1 VSETDYGAVARDAG
15 LPRVGARLPLGAYVR
30 ELWERRRFATTL
42 ARFRLEATVA
52 ENRLGLAWVVLN
64 PLLQA
69 AVYGLIFGVIM
80 GGESR
85 PPKFIPFLVTGFFI
99 FTFFSQSFSQGAKSL
114 TGNLALVRSLS
125 FPRMLLP
132 ASAVLRQIYELVP
145 MLAVL
150 AVILIGSGEFPTLS
164 WLALVPVIAL
174 MTMFNMGVALIAARL
189 TVHLRDIGQI
199 IPIITRILFYT
210 TGIFYSLELV
220 LAPPRHPA
228 WMLQV
233 AQLNP
238 VHAFVELSRGALM
251 STESMESGLW
261 IVAVISAVAFLAGGL
276 VFFWR
281 AEERY
286 GRE

>member
-1 VSETDYGAVARDAG
+1 MSKIDYRAVAEDAG
-15 LPRVGARLPLGAYVR
+15 LPRVGARAPFVAYMR
-30 ELWERRRFATTL
+30 ELWTRRHFASTM
-42 ARFRLEATVA
+42 ARFRVEATMA

-80 GGESR
+80 SSDSR

-99 FTFFSQSFSQGAKSL
+99 FTYFSKSFSQGAKSIS
-114 TGNLALVRSLS
+114 GNLSLVRSLA

-132 ASAVLRQIYELVP
+132 ISAVMRQLYELVP

-150 AVILIGSGEFPTLS
+150 AVILIGFGEFPDWT
-164 WLALVPVIAL
+164 WLLMVPILVL
-174 MTMFNMGVALIAARL
+174 MTMFNTGIALIAARL
-189 TVHLRDIGQI
+189 TVHVRDVSQL
-199 IPIITRILFYT
+199 IPIITRIIFYMS
-210 TGIFYSLELV
+210 GIFYSLELV
-220 LAPPRHPA
+220 LAPPKHPA
-228 WMLQV
+228 WLLQV

-238 VHAFVELSRGALM
+238 VHAFIELSRGALQ
-251 STESMESGLW
+251 ESQDVPAVLW
-261 IVAVISAVAFLAGGL
+261 LVASVAAVGFLAFGL